1 MGHLLSGSMVGLMVT
16 SSERAY
22 ATCHVT
28 QVCCNQSPCPH
39 GRPLLTCTSA
49 GDSQILKGRSGSGSV
64 KSLRLS
70 VHKAFF
76 WALWVSL
83 AGMGF
88 DSKWFCFSYHLL
100 GVSPLLLDMGYL
112 YLVGSNILLLMVVQQ
127 QVAILEFS
135 QEKISAHPST
145 PSSCASS

>member
-1 MGHLLSGSMVGLMVT
+1 MGHLLSVSMVGLMVT

-49 GDSQILKGRSGSGSV
+49 GDSQTLKGRSGSGSV

-70 VHKAFF
+70 VHKVFF
-76 WALWVSL
+76 FFFEPFEYLWNVWGL
-83 AGMGF
+83 
-88 DSKWFCFSYHLL
+88 
-100 GVSPLLLDMGYL
+100 
-112 YLVGSNILLLMVVQQ
+112 ILNDFVPPT
-127 QVAILEFS
+127 IYLEFLLC
-135 QEKISAHPST
+135 P
-145 PSSCASS
+145 